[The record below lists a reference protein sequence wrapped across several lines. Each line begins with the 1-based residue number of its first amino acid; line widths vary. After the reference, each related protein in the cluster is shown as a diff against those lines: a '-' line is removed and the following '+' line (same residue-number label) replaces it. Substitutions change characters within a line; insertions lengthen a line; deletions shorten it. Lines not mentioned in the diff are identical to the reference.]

1 MGAVLLVL
9 LTSHHLA
16 PPCLVQATVGA
27 GLPVIST
34 LRSLIETGDKILKIE
49 GVLSGDEGSG
59 GGLSGEK
66 GQVMG

>member
-1 MGAVLLVL
+1 MGAGLPVFFT
-9 LTSHHLA
+9 LTPPCS
-16 PPCLVQATVGA
+16 PCLVQATVGA

-59 GGLSGEK
+59 GGLGGET